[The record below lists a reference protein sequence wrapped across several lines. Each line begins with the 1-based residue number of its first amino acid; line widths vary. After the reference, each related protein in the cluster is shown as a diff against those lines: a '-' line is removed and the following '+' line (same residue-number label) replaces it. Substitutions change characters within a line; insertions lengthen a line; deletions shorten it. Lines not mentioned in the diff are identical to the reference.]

1 MVKTLPKSFHKTKH
15 SILVPGIF
23 RITHAYVQFF
33 PVWHKD
39 FPSWGSPCFTYS
51 NDRQSLRL
59 WIKAKPVNF
68 FEENTYMSL
77 VALHVETGSLG
88 FRTPPTPNQ
97 HKPMPLSAEWRHC
110 RVHHQN
116 TPPPTTSTN
125 QCHFHLNKDI
135 AECIIQ
141 HTSSCTS
148 IYGSLYI
155 DGYQSQQFTHLQLF
169 SWILACRSDSFS
181 LIPSSSSIL

>member
-1 MVKTLPKSFHKTKH
+1 MVKTLPKSFRKTKH
-15 SILVPGIF
+15 YIPAPGIF
-23 RITHAYVQFF
+23 RITYAYVKFF

-39 FPSWGSPCFTYS
+39 FPYWGSPCFTYS

-68 FEENTYMSL
+68 FEENTYISL
-77 VALHVETGSLG
+77 VALHVETGSLD
-88 FRTPPTPNQ
+88 FRTPP
-97 HKPMPLSAEWRHC
+97 
-110 RVHHQN
+110 
-116 TPPPTTSTN
+116 PPISTS
-125 QCHFHLNKDI
+125 QCHFQLNGDI

-141 HTSSCTS
+141 QTSSCTS